1 MQINKKVWSI
11 LAIIFSVTTIC
22 LVVLY
27 FMKYINIDY
36 IMISLGL
43 TQLFGGLS
51 QIELSNRVNSKVVR
65 KRNKSVGVF
74 MVLLGIIIF
83 TSASIKVFFYR

>member
-1 MQINKKVWSI
+1 MKINKKVWSI

-27 FMKYINIDY
+27 FIGYINIDY

-74 MVLLGIIIF
+74 MALLGIIIF
-83 TSASIKVFFYR
+83 TSASIKVFF

>member
-27 FMKYINIDY
+27 FMEYINIDY
-36 IMISLGL
+36 IMICLGL

>member
-27 FMKYINIDY
+27 FMEYINIDY

-65 KRNKSVGVF
+65 KRNKSVGAF

-83 TSASIKVFFYR
+83 TSASIKVFF

>member
-1 MQINKKVWSI
+1 MQINKKLWSI

-27 FMKYINIDY
+27 FMEYINIDY

-74 MVLLGIIIF
+74 MALLGIIIF
-83 TSASIKVFFYR
+83 TSASIKVFF

>member
-27 FMKYINIDY
+27 FIEYINIHY

-51 QIELSNRVNSKVVR
+51 QIELANRINSKVVK
-65 KRNKSVGVF
+65 KRNKSVGAF

-83 TSASIKVFFYR
+83 TSASIKVFF